1 MTEAIFEDILS
12 KNFQKL
18 MHVSTN
24 GVGKTENFMKKNA
37 AAPFLMP
44 YLKKLTQSESRHEC
58 KTYYYGSQK

>member
-18 MHVSTN
+18 MNVSTN
-24 GVGKTENFMKKNA
+24 SVGKTENFMEKNA

-44 YLKKLTQSESRHEC
+44 YLKN
-58 KTYYYGSQK
+58 